1 MKVRHLIFAFAL
13 LLVSCSK
20 TDKAETQRLYLKALD
35 SYTANNLD
43 ESENII
49 RKITARDKKFYP
61 AFLLQGKIYFFNNEY
76 AKAEIVFTK
85 LIKQYPEY
93 TEAKIW
99 CIRTQILSGQSDK
112 AEKALKKELTF
123 NTTDWRIYYLYS
135 LLAAAKGEYETQI
148 AMLNQAEEYSGETV
162 KIYLD
167 QARFW
172 HALAEEQKALSYLKK
187 ASSHAYAGRKNDL
200 AIQNNTAQLKQE
212 SIGYE
217 K

>member
-1 MKVRHLIFAFAL
+1 MKGRNLIFAFVL
-13 LLVSCSK
+13 LLTSCSK
-20 TDKAETQRLYLKALD
+20 PDKTETQRLYLKALE

-49 RKITARDKKFYP
+49 RKITARDKNFYP
-61 AFLLQGKIYFFNNEY
+61 AFLLQGKIYFFNDDY
-76 AKAEIVFTK
+76 AKAETVFAK
-85 LIKQYPEY
+85 LVKQYPEY

-99 CIRTQILSGQSDK
+99 YIRTQILSGKADK
-112 AEKALKKELTF
+112 AEEALKKELTF

-135 LLAAAKGEYETQI
+135 LLAVTKGEYETQI
-148 AMLNQAEEYSGETV
+148 AMLNQAEEYSAETV

-172 HALAEEQKALSYLKK
+172 NALSEEKKTLAYLKK
-187 ASSHAYAGRKNDL
+187 ASVLSSPGSMHNL
-200 AIQNNTAQLKQE
+200 AIQNITVQLKQE
-212 SIGYE
+212 NIDYE